1 MTELDIF
8 NQLHYAKEDGF
19 AEGRAEGLV
28 EGEAK
33 GKAEGLA
40 KGEKLAKIETA
51 KNLLNMGLSVT
62 QISLATGLS
71 EGEINNL
78 INR

>member
-19 AEGRAEGLV
+19 AEGLA

-33 GKAEGLA
+33 GRTEGLA
-40 KGEKLAKIETA
+40 EGEKLAKIETA
-51 KNLLNMGLSVT
+51 KNLKKKDIPIDIICRV
-62 QISLATGLS
+62 TGLPA
-71 EGEINNL
+71 EEIAKL
-78 INR
+78 

>member
-1 MTELDIF
+1 MMTELDIF

-19 AEGRAEGLV
+19 TEGLAK
-28 EGEAK
+28 GEAK

-51 KNLLNMGLSVT
+51 KNLQNMGLSVT